1 MEPFA
6 LLKLM
11 YVIGLR
17 NGFNTHTILYIIV
30 IVVGFAAR
38 FLVKQKKNFHILV
51 TASIGLWVLCEL
63 VIDFDISS
71 PYALA
76 FFIGKIS
83 FCFSLGFLLGSF
95 FCKVF
100 HMHTLT

>member
-11 YVIGLR
+11 YVVGLR

-38 FLVKQKKNFHILV
+38 FLVKQKKDFHIFV
-51 TASIGLWVLCEL
+51 IASIGLWVLCEL
-63 VIDFDISS
+63 VIDFDISYLYS
-71 PYALA
+71 LA
-76 FFIGKIS
+76 FSLGRIS
-83 FCFSLGFLLGSF
+83 FCYSLGFLLGSF

-100 HMHTLT
+100 HMHIQ